1 MSENWQEFQFS
12 TADGMSSTCFFGTMP
27 LKRVRLSGSW
37 TYAAVR
43 LTGPK
48 SPRMSLTLA
57 WHSLRTSTLTQN
69 AGAKSCDDFD
79 RPKTGIEQRARELS
93 TRVK

>member
-12 TADGMSSTCFFGTMP
+12 TADGMSSMCFFGTMP

-43 LTGPK
+43 LTGPEEP
-48 SPRMSLTLA
+48 SDEFDPGLA
-57 WHSLRTSTLTQN
+57 LAADQHFDAKGWLEVLR
-69 AGAKSCDDFD
+69 
-79 RPKTGIEQRARELS
+79 
-93 TRVK
+93 